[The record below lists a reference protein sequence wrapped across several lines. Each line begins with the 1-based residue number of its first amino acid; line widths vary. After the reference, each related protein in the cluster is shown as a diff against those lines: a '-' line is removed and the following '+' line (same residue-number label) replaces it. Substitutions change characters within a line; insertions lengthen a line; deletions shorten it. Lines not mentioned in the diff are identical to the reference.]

1 MSTPGAT
8 ATTTDPSIVHPAS
21 FINTKVDAAT
31 NTEVEPQEQP
41 QQSQQQV
48 RPKLQIYTPY
58 VPTYVPTTYRYQD
71 VNADKQLQYIVT
83 SHFLQKTIKWMKEDS
98 SYAKIKKYSSALK
111 GPQGYDI
118 MHKILR
124 LFVKNGYTN
133 WYDLKAQSSLVKQ
146 FIRHKLNK
154 I

>member
-1 MSTPGAT
+1 MSTPVAT
-8 ATTTDPSIVHPAS
+8 ATTDPSIVHPAS
-21 FINTKVDAAT
+21 FNTKVDAAT
-31 NTEVEPQEQP
+31 NTEVEPQP
-41 QQSQQQV
+41 QQSQQQQV